1 MPTSVSGRGKITSL
15 FILQFCIVLIAISAV
30 ALRPGPWNAAR
41 LVGFFIAIPAAV
53 FLFTARWQ
61 LGKFFRDSTGARTCN
76 LGHLLKDQ
84 KPDLRVQR
92 AVASGRPDCV
102 AISLCADPAAG
113 ADPDSDRSRP
123 PGGKGSR
130 GV

>member
-1 MPTSVSGRGKITSL
+1 MVL
-15 FILQFCIVLIAISAV
+15 FAISAV
-30 ALRPGPWNAAR
+30 AFSPGPWNAAR
-41 LVGFFIAIPAAV
+41 LVGILYCYPSRCLAV
-53 FLFTARWQ
+53 YRALAV
-61 LGKFFRDSTGARTCN
+61 GKVVFRDPAGARTCN
-76 LGHLLKDQ
+76 LGHLFKDQ

-92 AVASGRPDCV
+92 AVACGRPDCV
-102 AISLCADPAAG
+102 AVSLCADPAAG